1 MLGLNAYA
9 GFLQEKEYTE
19 TGRQSKLDIVPSS
32 KCDHSNAV
40 MHKPFILSVI
50 FVQNL
55 FFQASKY
62 QDVPF
67 TSGKY

>member
-32 KCDHSNAV
+32 KCYHSNAI
-40 MHKPFILSVI
+40 MFKPIIYLYE
-50 FVQNL
+50 NAL
-55 FFQASKY
+55 L
-62 QDVPF
+62 
-67 TSGKY
+67 